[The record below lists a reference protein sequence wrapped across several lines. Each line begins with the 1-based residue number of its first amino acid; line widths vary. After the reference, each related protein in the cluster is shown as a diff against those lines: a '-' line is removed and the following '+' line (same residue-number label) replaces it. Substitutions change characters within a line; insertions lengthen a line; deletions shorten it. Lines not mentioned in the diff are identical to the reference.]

1 MGLTQY
7 ERIRMQHQMN
17 IGILSQTGRR
27 FLAGIIIAIIIV
39 GIL

>member
-1 MGLTQY
+1 MGFTQY
-7 ERIRMQHQMN
+7 ERIRTQHQMN
-17 IGILSQTGRR
+17 IGILNQSGRR